1 MLSRTKKQQKFFG
14 MIHSA
19 NKNHKRLKGKAG
31 KAQRTMTDKQIKH
44 FTKLEENVLMY
55 KNYINSNNKHPI
67 CAIDFSMT
75 AFSGISINGI
85 DSLDTNLDTI
95 VNEFRQAKPNLYH
108 DIDVGLDRY
117 FYVIYEFTP
126 EAYDEFKKYI
136 KELTKTDFDEFAFS
150 KLRLI
155 KALKYNFPKE
165 SRPMVNYMEYGK
177 LPEGITSDD
186 IDDLFN

>member
-1 MLSRTKKQQKFFG
+1 MPSKTKKQQRFFG

-55 KNYINSNNKHPI
+55 ENYINSNSKQPI
-67 CAIDFSMT
+67 CAIDFNVT
-75 AFSGISINGI
+75 AFDGVSINGI
-85 DSLDTNLDTI
+85 DSLDINLDTI
-95 VNEFRQAKPNLYH
+95 VSGFRQVKPNLYQS
-108 DIDVGLDRY
+108 IDTGSHRY

-126 EAYDEFKKYI
+126 EVYDEFKKYI
-136 KELTKTDFDEFAFS
+136 KELTKTDFDEFTFS

-155 KALKYNFPKE
+155 KLLKGEFPKE
-165 SRPMVNYMEYGK
+165 SRPMVNYIEYGK
-177 LPEGITSDD
+177 LPEGITDDD

>member
-1 MLSRTKKQQKFFG
+1 MPSKTKKQQRFFG
-14 MIHSA
+14 MIHGA

-55 KNYINSNNKHPI
+55 EQYIHNNNLPI
-67 CAIDFSMT
+67 CAIDFNIT
-75 AFSGISINGI
+75 AFDGVSINGI

-95 VNEFRQAKPNLYH
+95 VNEFNQVKPNLYQS
-108 DIDVGLDRY
+108 IDTGSSRY
-117 FYVIYEFTP
+117 FYVIYEFIP
-126 EAYDEFKKYI
+126 EVYDEFKKYI

>member
-1 MLSRTKKQQKFFG
+1 MPSKTKKQQRFFG

-55 KNYINSNNKHPI
+55 ENYINNNSKHPI
-67 CAIDFSMT
+67 CAIDFNIT
-75 AFSGISINGI
+75 AFDGISINDI

-95 VNEFRQAKPNLYH
+95 VNKFDQTKPNLYQS
-108 DIDVGLDRY
+108 IDTGSNRF
-117 FYVIYEFTP
+117 FYVIYEFTS
-126 EAYDEFKKYI
+126 EAYDEFKKYV
-136 KELTKTDFDEFAFS
+136 KELTKTDFDKFTFS
-150 KLRLI
+150 KSRLT
-155 KALKYNFPKE
+155 KLLKCEFPKE
-165 SRPMVNYMEYGK
+165 SRPMVNYIEYGK
-177 LPEGITSDD
+177 LPEGITDDD

>member
-1 MLSRTKKQQKFFG
+1 MPSKTKKQQRFFG

-55 KNYINSNNKHPI
+55 ENYINSNSKQPI
-67 CAIDFSMT
+67 CAIDFDKT
-75 AFSGISINGI
+75 AFGGLSINGI

-95 VNEFRQAKPNLYH
+95 VNGFRQVKPNLYN

-117 FYVIYEFTP
+117 FYIIYEFTP
-126 EAYDEFKKYI
+126 EAYDEFKKYV
-136 KELTKTDFDEFAFS
+136 KELTKTDFDEFEFS
-150 KLRLI
+150 KNRLI
-155 KALKYNFPKE
+155 KLLKYKFPKE
-165 SRPMVNYMEYGK
+165 SRSMINYIKYGK
-177 LPEGITSDD
+177 LPEGITDDD

>member
-1 MLSRTKKQQKFFG
+1 

-55 KNYINSNNKHPI
+55 ENYINSNSKQPI
-67 CAIDFSMT
+67 CAIEFDTT
-75 AFSGISINGI
+75 ASGGLSIDSI

-95 VNEFRQAKPNLYH
+95 VRGIRQVKPNLYN
-108 DIDVGLDRY
+108 DIDVGLSTY

-126 EAYDEFKKYI
+126 EAYDEFKKYV
-136 KELTKTDFDEFAFS
+136 KELTKTDFDEFEFS
-150 KLRLI
+150 KNRLI
-155 KALKYNFPKE
+155 KLLKYDFPKE
-165 SRPMVNYMEYGK
+165 SRSMINYIKYGK
-177 LPEGITSDD
+177 LPEGITDDD
-186 IDDLFN
+186 IDDLFNFDIRY

>member
-1 MLSRTKKQQKFFG
+1 MPSKTKKQQRFFG
-14 MIHSA
+14 MIHNA

-55 KNYINSNNKHPI
+55 ENYINSNIKHPI
-67 CAIDFSMT
+67 CAIDFDKT
-75 AFSGISINGI
+75 VFGGLSINGI
-85 DSLDTNLDTI
+85 DGLDTNLDTI
-95 VNEFRQAKPNLYH
+95 VRGFRQVKPNLYN

-126 EAYDEFKKYI
+126 EAYEEFKKYV
-136 KELTKTDFDEFAFS
+136 KELTKTDFDEFEFS
-150 KLRLI
+150 KNRLV
-155 KALKYNFPKE
+155 KLLKYEFPKE
-165 SRPMVNYMEYGK
+165 SRSMVNYIQYGK
-177 LPEGITSDD
+177 LSEGITDDD

>member
-1 MLSRTKKQQKFFG
+1 MPSKTKKQQRFFG

-55 KNYINSNNKHPI
+55 ENYINSNNKHPI
-67 CAIDFSMT
+67 CAIDFNIT
-75 AFSGISINGI
+75 ALSGLSINSI
-85 DSLDTNLDTI
+85 DSLDINLITI
-95 VNEFRQAKPNLYH
+95 INEFRQAKPNLYH

-117 FYVIYEFTP
+117 FYVIYEFSP

-150 KLRLI
+150 KPRLI
-155 KALKYNFPKE
+155 KLLKYEFPKE
-165 SRPMVNYMEYGK
+165 SRPMVNYIEYGK
-177 LPEGITSDD
+177 LPEGITDDD

>member
-1 MLSRTKKQQKFFG
+1 MPSKTKKQQRFFG

-55 KNYINSNNKHPI
+55 ENYINSNIKHPI
-67 CAIDFSMT
+67 CAIDFDKT
-75 AFSGISINGI
+75 VFGGISINGI

-95 VNEFRQAKPNLYH
+95 VSGFRQVKPNLYQS
-108 DIDVGLDRY
+108 IDVGLDRY

-150 KLRLI
+150 KNRLV
-155 KALKYNFPKE
+155 KLLKGEFPKK
-165 SRPMVNYMEYGK
+165 SRPMVNYIEYGK
-177 LPEGITSDD
+177 LPEGITDDD

>member
-1 MLSRTKKQQKFFG
+1 MPSKTKKQQRFFG

-55 KNYINSNNKHPI
+55 ENYINSNNKHPI
-67 CAIDFSMT
+67 CAIDFNIT
-75 AFSGISINGI
+75 ALSGLSINGI

-95 VNEFRQAKPNLYH
+95 INKFRQANPNLYH

-117 FYVIYEFTP
+117 FYIIYEFTP
-126 EAYDEFKKYI
+126 EAYDKFKKYI
-136 KELTKTDFDEFAFS
+136 KELTETDFDEFTFS
-150 KLRLI
+150 KDRLV
-155 KALKYNFPKE
+155 KLLKREFPKE
-165 SRPMVNYMEYGK
+165 SRTMVNYIEYGK
-177 LPEGITSDD
+177 LPEGITDDD

>member
-1 MLSRTKKQQKFFG
+1 MPSKTKKQQRFFG

-55 KNYINSNNKHPI
+55 ENYINSNSKQPI
-67 CAIDFSMT
+67 CAIDFDIT
-75 AFSGISINGI
+75 VFSGLSLNGI
-85 DSLDTNLDTI
+85 DSLDINLNTI
-95 VNEFRQAKPNLYH
+95 VSGFNQVKPNLYQS
-108 DIDVGLDRY
+108 IDVGLDRY

-126 EAYDEFKKYI
+126 EAYEEFKKYV
-136 KELTKTDFDEFAFS
+136 KELTKTDFDEFTFS
-150 KLRLI
+150 KSRLT
-155 KALKYNFPKE
+155 KLLKYEFPKE
-165 SRPMVNYMEYGK
+165 SKPMVNYIEYGK
-177 LPEGITSDD
+177 LPEGITDDD

>member
-1 MLSRTKKQQKFFG
+1 MPSKTKKQQRFFG

-19 NKNHKRLKGKAG
+19 NKSHKRLKGKAG
-31 KAQRTMTDKQIKH
+31 KAQRTMTDKQVKH

-55 KNYINSNNKHPI
+55 EQYIHNNNLPI
-67 CAIDFSMT
+67 CAIDFNIT
-75 AFSGISINGI
+75 ALNGLSINGI

-95 VNEFRQAKPNLYH
+95 INKFRQAKPNLYH

-126 EAYDEFKKYI
+126 EVYDEFKKYI
-136 KELTKTDFDEFAFS
+136 KELTKTDFDEFTFS
-150 KLRLI
+150 KPRLI
-155 KALKYNFPKE
+155 KLLKYEFPKE
-165 SRPMVNYMEYGK
+165 SRPMVNYIEYGK
-177 LPEGITSDD
+177 LPEGVTDDD

>member
-1 MLSRTKKQQKFFG
+1 MPSKTKKQQRFFG

-55 KNYINSNNKHPI
+55 ENYINSNNKQPI

-75 AFSGISINGI
+75 AFNGISINGI
-85 DSLDTNLDTI
+85 DNLDTNLDTI
-95 VNEFRQAKPNLYH
+95 VSDFNQVKSNLYQS
-108 DIDVGLDRY
+108 IDTGSSRY

-126 EAYDEFKKYI
+126 EAYDEFKKYV
-136 KELTKTDFDEFAFS
+136 KERTKTDFDEFTFS
-150 KLRLI
+150 KDRLV
-155 KALKYNFPKE
+155 KLLKREFPKE
-165 SRPMVNYMEYGK
+165 SRPMINYIEYGK
-177 LPEGITSDD
+177 LPEGITDDD

>member
-1 MLSRTKKQQKFFG
+1 MPSKTKKQQRFFG

-55 KNYINSNNKHPI
+55 ENYINSNSKHPI
-67 CAIDFSMT
+67 CAIDFNIT
-75 AFSGISINGI
+75 ALSGLSINGI

-95 VNEFRQAKPNLYH
+95 INEFRQAKPNLYH

-117 FYVIYEFTP
+117 FYIIYEFTP
-126 EAYDEFKKYI
+126 KAYDKFKKYI
-136 KELTKTDFDEFAFS
+136 KELTETDFDEFTFS
-150 KLRLI
+150 KDRLV
-155 KALKYNFPKE
+155 KLLKREFPKE
-165 SRPMVNYMEYGK
+165 SRTMVNYIEYGK
-177 LPEGITSDD
+177 LPEGITDDD

>member
-1 MLSRTKKQQKFFG
+1 MPSKTKKQQRFFG

-55 KNYINSNNKHPI
+55 ENYINSNIKHPI

-75 AFSGISINGI
+75 AHIGVSINGI
-85 DSLDTNLDTI
+85 GSLDTNLDII
-95 VNEFRQAKPNLYH
+95 VRYFNQVKPNLYQS
-108 DIDVGLDRY
+108 IDTGSSRY
-117 FYVIYEFTP
+117 FYVIYDFTP
-126 EAYDEFKKYI
+126 EAYDEFKKYV
-136 KELTKTDFDEFAFS
+136 EERTKTDFDEFTFS
-150 KLRLI
+150 KNRLV
-155 KALKYNFPKE
+155 KLLKYEFPKE
-165 SRPMVNYMEYGK
+165 SRPMVNYIEYGK
-177 LPEGITSDD
+177 LPEGITDDD

>member
-1 MLSRTKKQQKFFG
+1 MPSKTKKQQRFFG
-14 MIHSA
+14 MIHDA

-55 KNYINSNNKHPI
+55 ENYINSNSKQPI
-67 CAIDFSMT
+67 CAIDFDKT
-75 AFSGISINGI
+75 AFGGLSINGI

-95 VNEFRQAKPNLYH
+95 VNGFRQVKPNLYN

-126 EAYDEFKKYI
+126 EAYDEFKKYV
-136 KELTKTDFDEFAFS
+136 KELTKTDFDGFEFS
-150 KLRLI
+150 KNRLI
-155 KALKYNFPKE
+155 KLLKYKFPKE
-165 SRPMVNYMEYGK
+165 SRSMINYIKYGK
-177 LPEGITSDD
+177 LPEGITDDD

>member
-1 MLSRTKKQQKFFG
+1 MPSKTKKQQRFFG

-55 KNYINSNNKHPI
+55 ENYINSNSKQPI

-75 AFSGISINGI
+75 AFNGISINGI
-85 DSLDTNLDTI
+85 DNLDTNLDTI
-95 VNEFRQAKPNLYH
+95 VSGFNQVKPNLYQS
-108 DIDVGLDRY
+108 IDTGSSRY

-136 KELTKTDFDEFAFS
+136 KELTETDFDEFTFS
-150 KLRLI
+150 KDRLV
-155 KALKYNFPKE
+155 KLLKREFPKE
-165 SRPMVNYMEYGK
+165 SRPVVNYIEYGK
-177 LPEGITSDD
+177 LPEGITDDD

>member
-1 MLSRTKKQQKFFG
+1 MPSKTKKQQRFFG

-31 KAQRTMTDKQIKH
+31 KVQRTMTDKQIKH

-55 KNYINSNNKHPI
+55 ENYINSNIKHPI
-67 CAIDFSMT
+67 CAIDFDKT
-75 AFSGISINGI
+75 VFGGLSINDI

-95 VNEFRQAKPNLYH
+95 VSGFRQVKPNLYQS
-108 DIDVGLDRY
+108 INTGLERY

-126 EAYDEFKKYI
+126 EAYEEFKKYI
-136 KELTKTDFDEFAFS
+136 KELIKTDFDKFAFS
-150 KLRLI
+150 KNRLV
-155 KALKYNFPKE
+155 KLLKYEFPKE
-165 SRPMVNYMEYGK
+165 SRPMVNYIEYGK
-177 LPEGITSDD
+177 LPEGITDDD